1 MGLREKTANSVKWN
15 TIATVFTMVIGIIQV
30 AILTRLLEKSDFG
43 LIAIASMVIA
53 FTDIFAEL
61 GITAALVHKQDISHN
76 EYSSVYWLNLTMS
89 IIICGLTMLGAP
101 LISTFYKEPSL
112 TLIVRLLS
120 LKIVFTAFGKMFQTI
135 KTKNL
140 EFSFISKVRVLTSI
154 IGIVTSTSLAY
165 WGFGVMSLV
174 YAQLLQILVNQS
186 IYAFAGMKQMHLKFH
201 FSFSEVKDVLTI
213 GGYQIGTQILDF
225 IAARVDVLLIGR
237 FFSMEQL
244 GVYNI
249 AKELI
254 VKPYTIINSI
264 TSNVFSA
271 AFAKIQDSI
280 SSVITNYSK
289 LVKTVTML
297 SFPIYA
303 CLFIFADLVVWIL
316 YAPTFAEVAVFIRIM
331 AVMGMCNSVTSQG
344 APVMI
349 AMGRTDLGLRWTL
362 VRILMSTSILLFTAS
377 ISIYAVAYGETVLAI
392 ISVFIYFLIVL
403 RQLLTGLN
411 LRRYLS
417 IFSTILSG
425 VILLSFPFALANL
438 LFTIP
443 GYLQFVMIALF
454 GGLYLLFLQKFF
466 NSELKEIRGLVFMR
480 KSFIR

>member
-1 MGLREKTANSVKWN
+1 MSLKEQTANSVKWN
-15 TIATVFTMVIGIIQV
+15 TIATVFTMVIGILQV

-61 GITAALVHKQDISHN
+61 GITAALIHKQDISHN

-89 IIICGLTMLGAP
+89 IVICGLTMLAAP
-101 LISTFYKEPSL
+101 LVSTFYKEPSL

-140 EFSFISKVRVLTSI
+140 EFNFISKVRILTSI
-154 IGIVTSTSLAY
+154 IGIVTSTTLACL
-165 WGFGVMSLV
+165 GFGVMSLV
-174 YAQLLQILVNQS
+174 YAQLLQIIVNQS
-186 IYAFAGMKQMHLKFH
+186 VFAFAGMKQMRLMFH

-213 GGYQIGTQILDF
+213 GGYQIGTQLLDF
-225 IAARVDVLLIGR
+225 IAARVDVFLIGR

-254 VKPYTIINSI
+254 VKPFTIINSI

-271 AFAKIQDSI
+271 AFAKIQDNI
-280 SSVITNYSK
+280 SSVIANYSK

-303 CLFIFADLVVWIL
+303 CLFIFADLMVGIL
-316 YAPTFAEVAVFIRIM
+316 YAPSFAEVAVFIRIM
-331 AVMGMCNSVTSQG
+331 AAMGICNSITSQG

-362 VRILMSTSILLFTAS
+362 VRILMSTSIMLFTAS
-377 ISIYAVAYGETVLAI
+377 ISVYAVAYGETMLAVI
-392 ISVFIYFLIVL
+392 AVFIYFLIVL
-403 RQLLTGLN
+403 KQLMKGLE
-411 LRRYLS
+411 LKRYLS
-417 IFSTILSG
+417 IFSVIFGG
-425 VILLSFPFALANL
+425 VILLSFPFAIANML
-438 LFTIP
+438 LSVPAF
-443 GYLQFVMIALF
+443 LQFVMLAVY
-454 GGLYLLFLQKFF
+454 GGLYFLFLQKFF
-466 NSELKEIRGLVFMR
+466 NSELKEIMGLVLRR
-480 KSFIR
+480 KSSN

>member
-1 MGLREKTANSVKWN
+1 MSLREKTANSVKWN
-15 TIATVFTMVIGIIQV
+15 TIATVFTMVIGILQV
-30 AILTRLLEKSDFG
+30 AILTRLLAKSDFG

-61 GITAALVHKQDISHN
+61 GVTAALIHKQDISQN

-89 IIICGLTMLGAP
+89 IIICGLTMLAAP

-112 TLIVRLLS
+112 TLIVKLLS

-140 EFSFISKVRVLTSI
+140 EFNFISKVKILTSI
-154 IGIVTSTSLAY
+154 IGIVTSTLLAY
-165 WGFGVMSLV
+165 LGFGVMSLV
-174 YAQLLQILVNQS
+174 YAQLLQILVNQC
-186 IYAFAGMKQMHLKFH
+186 IYAFAGMKQMRLRFH
-201 FSFSEVKDVLTI
+201 FSFFEVKDVLTI
-213 GGYQIGTQILDF
+213 GGYQIGTQIFDF
-225 IAARVDVLLIGR
+225 IAARVDVFLIGR
-237 FFSMEQL
+237 FFLMEQL

-271 AFAKIQDSI
+271 AFAKIQDNI
-280 SSVITNYSK
+280 NSVIANYSK

-303 CLFIFADLVVWIL
+303 CLFIFADLIVGIL
-316 YAPTFAEVAVFIRIM
+316 YAPSFAEVAEFIRIM
-331 AVMGMCNSVTSQG
+331 AVMGMCHSITSQG

-362 VRILMSTSILLFTAS
+362 VRILMSTCIMLFTAS

-392 ISVFIYFLIVL
+392 ISVFVYFLIVL
-403 RQLLTGLN
+403 RLLMKGLD

-417 IFSTILSG
+417 IFSAILLG
-425 VILLSFPFALANL
+425 VILLSCPFAIANMS
-438 LFTIP
+438 FTVP
-443 GYLQFVMIALF
+443 VYFQFVMLAVY
-454 GGLYLLFLQKFF
+454 GGLYFLFLQKFF
-466 NSELKEIRGLVFMR
+466 NSELKEIMGLAFRR
-480 KSFIR
+480 KSSK